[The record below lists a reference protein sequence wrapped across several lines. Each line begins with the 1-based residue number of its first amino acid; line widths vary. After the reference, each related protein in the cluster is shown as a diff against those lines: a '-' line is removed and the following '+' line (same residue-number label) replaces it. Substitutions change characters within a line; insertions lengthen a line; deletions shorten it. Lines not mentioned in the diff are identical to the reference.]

1 MTEIKALS
9 LFQGNPQTFNSLT
22 QCNVAPW
29 KNPKSWVFSSYFW
42 LYRPKWNTSN
52 IHKLMIKQ
60 RAVLYQLF
68 MVTDVGILVRNNKH
82 TSLISLQSTNSKMT
96 SCLTNYV
103 GNFTNTQN
111 TIMIMMCESI
121 KWKTILTLKLHYE
134 HRWCCEDLV
143 WLLVVQVCQYQI
155 VIFNC
160 VRGIFRKFNRWLV
173 TNIFA
178 FTLVL
183 CFESKSK

>member
-1 MTEIKALS
+1 M
-9 LFQGNPQTFNSLT
+9 
-22 QCNVAPW
+22 
-29 KNPKSWVFSSYFW
+29 
-42 LYRPKWNTSN
+42 R
-52 IHKLMIKQ
+52 KQ

-82 TSLISLQSTNSKMT
+82 TSLISLQLTNSKMT

-134 HRWCCEDLV
+134 HHRCCEDLV
-143 WLLVVQVCQYQI
+143 
-155 VIFNC
+155 
-160 VRGIFRKFNRWLV
+160 
-173 TNIFA
+173 
-178 FTLVL
+178 
-183 CFESKSK
+183 